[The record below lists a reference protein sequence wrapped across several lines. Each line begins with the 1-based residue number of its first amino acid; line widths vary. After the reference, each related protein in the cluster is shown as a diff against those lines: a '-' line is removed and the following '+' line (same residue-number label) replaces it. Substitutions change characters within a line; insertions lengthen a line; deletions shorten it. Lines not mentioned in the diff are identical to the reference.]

1 MDTKTAL
8 IKQVPLFQGCSKQE
22 LAEVAALADEIDL
35 PAGRTLTTEG
45 ASGKEF
51 VVLIEGTAEVRHDGE
66 LVNELGPGDFLGE
79 IALVTGQPR
88 TATVTTRS
96 PSKLLV
102 MNAQAFRSLLAGAPE
117 LKRRVV
123 ATAALRVAG

>member
-1 MDTKTAL
+1 MDTKLQL
-8 IKQVPLFQGCSKQE
+8 IRRVPLFQGLSKQE
-22 LAEVAALADEIDL
+22 LGQVAGLADEVDL

-51 VVLIEGTAEVRHDGE
+51 VILVEGIADVSHDGE
-66 LVNELGPGDFLGE
+66 VVNQLGPGDFLGE
-79 IALVTGQPR
+79 IALVTGGAR

-102 MNAQAFRSLLAGAPE
+102 MNAAAFRALLHDAPG
-117 LKRRVV
+117 LKTRVL
-123 ATAALRVAG
+123 ATAALRVT